1 MTHRLMLS
9 AVAVAALA
17 AAAPA
22 FAQSSGVQAQD
33 NTPWHGWYAGIN
45 LGGDW
50 GHGSQ
55 HLSAAPGSSAI
66 VIPPADINAISTLA
80 GKSNPAGFTGGIE
93 GGYNYKY
100 KSSGL
105 LLGFETDFEAM
116 SLDQKV
122 AKTFQP
128 TVQVNPPPPTT
139 PTATVTQ
146 SLKTD
151 WLWTLRPRIGWVFG
165 DGRWLL
171 YGTGGLAVGN
181 VKQTAT
187 YSDNLLPPNSAAL
200 SGSDTQVGWVAG
212 LGAGYAISSNW
223 SIKAE
228 WLYTDLGTVRASAST
243 PNGYAIITSSGKI
256 QSNIVRVGVD
266 YRF

>member
-1 MTHRLMLS
+1 MNHRLMLS

-22 FAQSSGVQAQD
+22 FAQSSGPDAQD
-33 NTPWHGWYAGIN
+33 NTPWHGWYLGVN
-45 LGGDW
+45 LGGNW
-50 GHGSQ
+50 GHGAQ
-55 HLSAAPGSSAI
+55 RLSAAPGNSAV
-66 VIPPADINAISTLA
+66 VIPPADIAAIETVT

-105 LLGFETDFEAM
+105 LLGFETDFDAF
-116 SLDQKV
+116 SLDQSV
-122 AKTFQP
+122 TKTFTP

-139 PTATVTQ
+139 PTATVSQ

-165 DGRWLL
+165 DGRWLI

-181 VKQTAT
+181 AKHTAA
-187 YSDNLLPPNSAAL
+187 YSDNLLPPNSAAI
-200 SGSDTQVGWVAG
+200 STSETKVGWVAG
-212 LGAGYAISSNW
+212 VGGGYAISNNW

-228 WLYTDLGTVRASAST
+228 WLYTDLGTAHASAAT
-243 PNGYAIITSSGKI
+243 PDGYAIITSTGNI
-256 QSNIVRVGVD
+256 RSNIVRVGVD

>member
-1 MTHRLMLS
+1 MLS

-22 FAQSSGVQAQD
+22 FAQSSGPQAQD
-33 NTPWHGWYAGIN
+33 NTPWHGWYAGVN

-55 HLSAAPGSSAI
+55 TLSAAPGNGAI
-66 VIPPADINAISTLA
+66 VIPPGDITSITNTRTA
-80 GKSNPAGFTGGIE
+80 GNPAGFTGGIE

-105 LLGFETDFEAM
+105 LLGFETDF
-116 SLDQKV
+116 SWFNLDQHV
-122 AKTFQP
+122 TNTFAS
-128 TVQVNPPPPTT
+128 TLTVNPPIVPAPNV
-139 PTATVTQ
+139 TVSQ
-146 SLKTD
+146 SLKSD

-165 DGRWLL
+165 DGRWMV
-171 YGTGGLAVGN
+171 YGTGGLALSDI
-181 VKQTAT
+181 KQTVNYADTFNPPHAAT
-187 YSDNLLPPNSAAL
+187 FTKSS
-200 SGSDTQVGWVAG
+200 TQAGWVAG
-212 LGAGYAISSNW
+212 LGGGYAISNNW

-228 WLYTDLGTVRASAST
+228 WLYTDLGTFTGSAAT
-243 PNGYAIITSSGKI
+243 PNGYAIITSHAKT
-256 QSNIVRVGVD
+256 QANIVRVGVD